1 MVEKLA
7 LIVVGALVNALFG
20 TNGAVPFVVPIKLN
34 VVTVVDEVPFLN
46 LENPLTFVI
55 TDPATVNEPGLVGLF
70 TEVMLPLN
78 ALTLTAPRGVSSVV
92 FKKEAGIAFAELVI
106 LTLRPIFVPVIGTV
120 TVWLKLGDAANSIVD
135 ALKQTDKATSF
146 FIIFRSSRNLKGG
159 KNYNS

>member
-1 MVEKLA
+1 
-7 LIVVGALVNALFG
+7 
-20 TNGAVPFVVPIKLN
+20 
-34 VVTVVDEVPFLN
+34 
-46 LENPLTFVI
+46 
-55 TDPATVNEPGLVGLF
+55 
-70 TEVMLPLN
+70 MLPLN

-92 FKKEAGIAFAELVI
+92 FKKESGVACEGLVI